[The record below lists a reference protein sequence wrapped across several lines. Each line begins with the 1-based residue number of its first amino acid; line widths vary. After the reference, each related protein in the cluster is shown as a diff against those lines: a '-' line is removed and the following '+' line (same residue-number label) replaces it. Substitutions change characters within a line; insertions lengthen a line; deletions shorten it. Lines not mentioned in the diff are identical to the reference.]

1 MRRLMNEAKRKRRS
15 LKLPNLDCAVL
26 RCEAA
31 GCAEADSGACLVP
44 WYQAN
49 TASTAEALRKVGK
62 LTQFS
67 RNLNIFYHL
76 VSRSIAR
83 ARMFLLIYM
92 LRDTVK
98 TFNGY
103 GI

>member
-1 MRRLMNEAKRKRRS
+1 M
-15 LKLPNLDCAVL
+15 KLWNLNCAVL

-31 GCAEADSGACLVP
+31 GCAEADSGAYPVLLYRVN
-44 WYQAN
+44 A
-49 TASTAEALRKVGK
+49 ASTAEAKLKVGK

-67 RNLNIFYHL
+67 RNLKIFYHSA
-76 VSRSIAR
+76 SRSIAR
-83 ARMFLLIYM
+83 ARRFLLIYM

-103 GI
+103 GFISL